1 MITNAI
7 ISAAPQHL
15 AGGAQ
20 SLMIGIIAGVVTLID
35 MAMNAWMHELYKV
48 LGLFIAL
55 IVTNC
60 AVLGR
65 AESFSSRN
73 PVLPSILDGAGMGI
87 GFTWVLIV
95 IGGVREIL
103 GSGIASRPGSL
114 LLGEHFHWLEIT
126 VFPDFQAFCWRSC
139 RPGRSLFWA
148 SCWRSSG
155 RSPPRRAAGQDPRRT
170 DRVAVS
176 RPRSERTMKISVV
189 YAAPRPAVR
198 LPGGGRA
205 PAWPRRSSTPG
216 CCATARHRP
225 EQAKGRGLRQV
236 RQTRQPAEGG
246 RSGEI
251 YQRITRVL
259 DEDDDD
265 DD

>member
-1 MITNAI
+1 MSSHCGSPEVAAATPKGLFGYFSSALWDYNVALVQMLALCPALAVTTTATNGLGMGLATTLVLMITNAI
-7 ISAAPQHL
+7 VSALRHSISPAVRNP
-15 AGGAQ
+15 
-20 SLMIGIIAGVVTLID
+20 LMIGIIAGVVTLID

-103 GSGIASRPGSL
+103 GSGTLFAQASL

-126 VFPDFQAFCWRSC
+126 VFPDFQGILLAILPPGAFIVLGFVLAFKRVID
-139 RPGRSLFWA
+139 R
-148 SCWRSSG
+148 
-155 RSPPRRAAGQDPRRT
+155 RRAERR
-170 DRVAVS
+170 V
-176 RPRSERTMKISVV
+176 RT
-189 YAAPRPAVR
+189 
-198 LPGGGRA
+198 
-205 PAWPRRSSTPG
+205 
-216 CCATARHRP
+216 H
-225 EQAKGRGLRQV
+225 
-236 RQTRQPAEGG
+236 
-246 RSGEI
+246 GELI
-251 YQRITRVL
+251 VL
-259 DEDDDD
+259 Q
-265 DD
+265 

>member
-1 MITNAI
+1 MSSHCGSPDVGTSKPRGPFSYFSTALWDYNVALVQMLALCPALAVTTTATNGLGMGLATTLVLMITNAI
-7 ISAAPQHL
+7 ISALRHSISPAVRNP
-15 AGGAQ
+15 
-20 SLMIGIIAGVVTLID
+20 LMIGIIAGVVTLID

-103 GSGIASRPGSL
+103 GSGTLFAQASL

-126 VFPDFQAFCWRSC
+126 VFPDFQGILLAILPPGAFIVLGFVLAFKRVID
-139 RPGRSLFWA
+139 R
-148 SCWRSSG
+148 
-155 RSPPRRAAGQDPRRT
+155 RRAERR
-170 DRVAVS
+170 V
-176 RPRSERTMKISVV
+176 RT
-189 YAAPRPAVR
+189 
-198 LPGGGRA
+198 
-205 PAWPRRSSTPG
+205 
-216 CCATARHRP
+216 H
-225 EQAKGRGLRQV
+225 
-236 RQTRQPAEGG
+236 
-246 RSGEI
+246 GELI
-251 YQRITRVL
+251 VL
-259 DEDDDD
+259 Q
-265 DD
+265 

>member
-1 MITNAI
+1 MSSHCGSPDVGTSKPRGLFSYFSTALWDYNVALVQMLALCPALAVTTTATNGLGMGLATTLVLMITNAI
-7 ISAAPQHL
+7 ISALRHSISPAVRNP
-15 AGGAQ
+15 
-20 SLMIGIIAGVVTLID
+20 LMIGIIAGVVTLID

-103 GSGIASRPGSL
+103 GSGTLFAQASL

-126 VFPDFQAFCWRSC
+126 VFPDFQGILLAILPPGAFIVLGFVLAFKRVID
-139 RPGRSLFWA
+139 R
-148 SCWRSSG
+148 
-155 RSPPRRAAGQDPRRT
+155 RRAERR
-170 DRVAVS
+170 V
-176 RPRSERTMKISVV
+176 RT
-189 YAAPRPAVR
+189 
-198 LPGGGRA
+198 
-205 PAWPRRSSTPG
+205 
-216 CCATARHRP
+216 H
-225 EQAKGRGLRQV
+225 
-236 RQTRQPAEGG
+236 
-246 RSGEI
+246 GELI
-251 YQRITRVL
+251 VL
-259 DEDDDD
+259 Q
-265 DD
+265 

>member
-1 MITNAI
+1 MSSHCGSADVAAPKPKGLFSYFSSALWDYNVALVQMLALCPALAVTTTATNGLGMGLATTLVLMITNAI
-7 ISAAPQHL
+7 ISALRHSISPAVRNP
-15 AGGAQ
+15 
-20 SLMIGIIAGVVTLID
+20 LMIGIIAGVVTLID

-103 GSGIASRPGSL
+103 GSGTLFAQASL

-126 VFPDFQAFCWRSC
+126 VFPDFQGILLAILPPGAFIVLGFVLAFKRVIDRS
-139 RPGRSLFWA
+139 RA
-148 SCWRSSG
+148 E
-155 RSPPRRAAGQDPRRT
+155 RRVRT
-170 DRVAVS
+170 
-176 RPRSERTMKISVV
+176 
-189 YAAPRPAVR
+189 
-198 LPGGGRA
+198 
-205 PAWPRRSSTPG
+205 
-216 CCATARHRP
+216 H
-225 EQAKGRGLRQV
+225 
-236 RQTRQPAEGG
+236 
-246 RSGEI
+246 GELI
-251 YQRITRVL
+251 VL
-259 DEDDDD
+259 Q
-265 DD
+265 

>member
-1 MITNAI
+1 MSSHCGSPDVGTSKPRGLFSYFRTALWDYNVALVQMLALCPALAVTTTATNGLGMGLATTLVLMITNAI
-7 ISAAPQHL
+7 ISALRHSISPAVRNP
-15 AGGAQ
+15 
-20 SLMIGIIAGVVTLID
+20 LMIGIIAGVVTLID

-103 GSGIASRPGSL
+103 GSGTLFAQASL

-126 VFPDFQAFCWRSC
+126 VFPDFQGILLAILPPGAFIVLGFVLAFKRVID
-139 RPGRSLFWA
+139 R
-148 SCWRSSG
+148 
-155 RSPPRRAAGQDPRRT
+155 RRAERR
-170 DRVAVS
+170 V
-176 RPRSERTMKISVV
+176 RT
-189 YAAPRPAVR
+189 
-198 LPGGGRA
+198 
-205 PAWPRRSSTPG
+205 
-216 CCATARHRP
+216 H
-225 EQAKGRGLRQV
+225 
-236 RQTRQPAEGG
+236 
-246 RSGEI
+246 GELI
-251 YQRITRVL
+251 VL
-259 DEDDDD
+259 Q
-265 DD
+265 

>member
-1 MITNAI
+1 MSSHCGSPDVGTPKPRGLFSYFSSALWDYNVALVQMLALCPALAVTTTATNGLGMGLATTLVLMITNAI
-7 ISAAPQHL
+7 ISAL
-15 AGGAQ
+15 RQ
-20 SLMIGIIAGVVTLID
+20 SISPAVRNPLMIGIIAGVVTLID

-103 GSGIASRPGSL
+103 GSGTLFAQASL

-126 VFPDFQAFCWRSC
+126 VFPNFQGILLAILPPGAFIVLGFVLAFKRVID
-139 RPGRSLFWA
+139 R
-148 SCWRSSG
+148 
-155 RSPPRRAAGQDPRRT
+155 RRAERR
-170 DRVAVS
+170 V
-176 RPRSERTMKISVV
+176 RT
-189 YAAPRPAVR
+189 
-198 LPGGGRA
+198 
-205 PAWPRRSSTPG
+205 
-216 CCATARHRP
+216 H
-225 EQAKGRGLRQV
+225 
-236 RQTRQPAEGG
+236 
-246 RSGEI
+246 GELI
-251 YQRITRVL
+251 VL
-259 DEDDDD
+259 Q
-265 DD
+265 